1 MTRYDIR
8 TTELDLDLL
17 STPFEVRTNWHV
29 LTGAACTGKTTL
41 ISMLADKG
49 FQVVPESARL
59 YFEKEMAGG
68 RTLEEIQADGAALQR
83 GIAALQLRFE
93 HGIQADQLTFLDRAI
108 PDSLAFYRIHGMD
121 PNEILPECFH
131 HCYAG
136 VFILE
141 RLLFQRDQTLGPED
155 NSASDFL
162 NDWLARDYS
171 ALGYD
176 IVRVPVLS
184 PEDRLAFILEGL
196 SVNGQA

>member
-83 GIAALQLRFE
+83 GIEDYIF
-93 HGIQADQLTFLDRAI
+93 
-108 PDSLAFYRIHGMD
+108 
-121 PNEILPECFH
+121 
-131 HCYAG
+131 
-136 VFILE
+136 
-141 RLLFQRDQTLGPED
+141 FQKLHPSR
-155 NSASDFL
+155 
-162 NDWLARDYS
+162 
-171 ALGYD
+171 
-176 IVRVPVLS
+176 
-184 PEDRLAFILEGL
+184 L
-196 SVNGQA
+196 SVFVFAIEDGA